1 MIRIRRTVNDWEEIN
16 KVADKRHKK
25 YKNVPSNYGTER
37 DYHKDWVGAAGEY
50 FVAKYFGLEWT
61 GRNDDNGP
69 DVGQLEV
76 RTRTKTGGLLC
87 LHDKEI
93 ERKRLIA
100 GTKYVL
106 CWYNDD
112 DTVDMV
118 GWAFASEIRKAA
130 IHANGRW
137 FIQTNKLHEIHT
149 VLL

>member
-1 MIRIRRTVNDWEEIN
+1 MIRVTFNETDWRLIDE
-16 KVADKRHKK
+16 VAWKRHHK
-25 YKNVPSNYGTER
+25 YANVPSNYGTDR
-37 DYHKDWVGAAGEY
+37 DLHKDIVGAAGEY
-50 FVAKYFGLEWT
+50 AVAKYFNLEWT
-61 GRNDDNGP
+61 GRDDDNGP
-69 DVGQLEV
+69 DVGHLEV
-76 RTRTKTGGLLC
+76 RTRTKAGGLLC

-137 FIQTNKLHEIHT
+137 FIQTNKLHPIHT
-149 VLL
+149 ALL